1 MPKKAE
7 NSQANTER
15 TCAPGRSR
23 SNADGNARH
32 AERTCT
38 PRRGRSKIV
47 KSMPILKN
55 NKIYRVGEEFPYTE
69 KDKSLL
75 WNLVEKPKENKNKNS
90 EEKTNSNK

>member
-7 NSQANTER
+7 NSQANT
-15 TCAPGRSR
+15 
-23 SNADGNARH
+23 
-32 AERTCT
+32 ERTCT

-75 WNLVEKPKENKNKNS
+75 WNLVDKPKANSSDKNNDQNKTK
-90 EEKTNSNK
+90 E